1 MTVEQMRIKYRELR
15 NRLNEADRNAWNKL
29 EDKLKLL
36 QPQPQPIEWLAI
48 LNNYV
53 NECVLEAEIEHW
65 TLNRLRNENGWGENP
80 NPQEDIEGWNDFL
93 PPWKKLDL
101 VKRQIMKDIQTE
113 ISYSEWEEDF
123 HERN

>member
-1 MTVEQMRIKYRELR
+1 MTVEQMRIKYRNLR
-15 NRLNEADRNAWNKL
+15 NRLDESDRNKWNDLETKL
-29 EDKLKLL
+29 SQLD
-36 QPQPQPIEWLAI
+36 PQPQPIEWLAI

-80 NPQEDIEGWNDFL
+80 NHKRDIEGWNDFL
-93 PPWKKLDL
+93 PTWKKLDL
-101 VKRQIMKDIQTE
+101 VKRQVMKDLQVE
-113 ISYSEWEEDF
+113 ISYAQWEEDF